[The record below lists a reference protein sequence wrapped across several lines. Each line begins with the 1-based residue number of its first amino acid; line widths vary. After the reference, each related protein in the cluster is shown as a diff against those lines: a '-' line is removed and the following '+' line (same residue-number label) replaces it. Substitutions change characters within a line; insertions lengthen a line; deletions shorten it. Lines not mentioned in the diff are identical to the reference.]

1 MHKVFLALGTN
12 LGERAENL
20 HAAIHALEPEVEVIK
35 CSPVYETPPW
45 GFEDQPK
52 FLNQVV
58 EAETDLNPGEL
69 LEFLKGIE
77 KMIGREKTFR
87 YGPRLIDID
96 IIFFDQLVIDSPPLV
111 IPHAHMA
118 ERGFVLLPLADLAP
132 EFIHP
137 VTGKTILD
145 LLSNVESEDIEVYSN
160 GACGEDRV

>member
-20 HAAIHALEPEVEVIK
+20 RAAIHALEPEVEVIK

-52 FLNQVV
+52 FLNQVI
-58 EAETDLNPGEL
+58 EGETDLDPEEL
-69 LEFLKGIE
+69 LEYLKRIE

-96 IIFFDQLVIDSPPLV
+96 ILFFDQLVIDSPPLV

-118 ERGFVLLPLADLAP
+118 EREFVLLPLADLAP

-137 VTGKTILD
+137 VSGETILD
-145 LLSNVESEDIEVYSN
+145 LLSNVESDDIKLFST
-160 GACGEDRV
+160 GDCGEDM